1 MKLTEETIHGIA
13 SEHWI
18 TIVNPTRYALAST
31 DFARAI
37 ESTVRQQDAELV
49 RELVDKAGW
58 VLTIFGSDE
67 FRQERDPEL
76 WLPEFAETITRA
88 QQWLELSPSNKTD

>member
-37 ESTVRQQDAELV
+37 ESTVRQDAEAMV
-49 RELVDKAGW
+49 RELVEALKHARGYSP
-58 VLTIFGSDE
+58 VI
-67 FRQERDPEL
+67 
-76 WLPEFAETITRA
+76 AVAITRA
-88 QQWLELSPSNKTD
+88 QHWLGNI